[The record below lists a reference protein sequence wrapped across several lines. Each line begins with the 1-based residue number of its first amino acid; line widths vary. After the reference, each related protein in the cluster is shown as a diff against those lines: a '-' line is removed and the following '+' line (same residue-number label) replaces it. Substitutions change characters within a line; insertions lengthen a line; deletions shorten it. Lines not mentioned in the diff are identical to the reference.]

1 MLGTCV
7 QPHQLPTVTSGLQT
21 DSEPGQEVGIIEG
34 GGGQEALLS
43 RPWAPDPPP
52 PEEKAAAGDFLSP
65 MSSGWI
71 NLSALRR
78 TLAELGEAEE
88 ATGSGRCRRVRLG
101 RGVKSL
107 SQKSGDRGGGLRE
120 RLLDRMV
127 DHFWRLQL
135 PL

>member
-1 MLGTCV
+1 
-7 QPHQLPTVTSGLQT
+7 
-21 DSEPGQEVGIIEG
+21 
-34 GGGQEALLS
+34 
-43 RPWAPDPPP
+43 
-52 PEEKAAAGDFLSP
+52 

-127 DHFWRLQL
+127 VKCTSTFFSWLTPHLLLMAEGDGMRLWPPVNPGQVTCLSSDHLL
-135 PL
+135 